1 MKIAYNTYMEK
12 QNDLLMDSSILYR
25 STQKYYD
32 KMLQDLN
39 LSYAQLPILI
49 EIYENE
55 GISLQKIV
63 QVGGYDKGTVTK
75 NVQKL
80 NTLGY
85 VSILTNAK
93 DKRAKELY
101 TTALTKKH
109 ISEIYGIRRD
119 WWHHITQDLNAQQ
132 IEVFSKFYQTL
143 SNHARSYADLEQTNL
158 QFYKLKKL
166 SLSDYDSHLSCS
178 LYTGG
183 CNLKC
188 PYCHSKDL
196 VYLKENRYPIVTE
209 KINEYLQGHK
219 KDLDGIYISGGEP
232 LMHEGILSFL
242 QYAKSLGY
250 KIKLHTNGMFYDRL
264 KRILNEKLVDFISLD
279 IKNAPNTYAKTCGVE
294 DVNLK
299 DIEKSLALLKNSL
312 FEYDI
317 CVTLVHE
324 FHNEKTMDE
333 LGQWI
338 QGVDHVVLQPF
349 VDNETT
355 IDHSLHSPDFDQIL
369 KYRQILE
376 QYVKHVEIR
385 RN

>member
-1 MKIAYNTYMEK
+1 MEK

-55 GISLQKIV
+55 GISLQQIV

-80 NTLGY
+80 NALGY
-85 VSILTNAK
+85 ISIQTSAR

-119 WWHHITQDLNAQQ
+119 WWHHITQDLDANE

-143 SNHARSYADLEQTNL
+143 STHARSYADLEQTNL

-166 SLSDYDSHLSCS
+166 SLSDYEGHLSCS

-188 PYCHSKDL
+188 PYCHSRDL

-209 KINEYLQGHK
+209 KINEYLESHR

-232 LMHEGILSFL
+232 LMHEGVVSFL
-242 QYAKSLGY
+242 KYTKTLNY
-250 KIKLHTNGMFYDRL
+250 NIKLHTNGMYYDRL
-264 KRILNEKLVDFISLD
+264 HKIIHEKLVDSISLD
-279 IKNAPNTYAKTCGVE
+279 IKNAPSAYAKTCGVE
-294 DVNLK
+294 DIDINE
-299 DIEKSLALLKNSL
+299 IEKSLRLLKTSHIPFDL
-312 FEYDI
+312 
-317 CVTLVHE
+317 CVTLVNE
-324 FHNEKTMDE
+324 FHNEKNIEE

-338 QGVDHVVLQPF
+338 QGVHMVVLQPF
-349 VDNETT
+349 QNNETT
-355 IDHSLHSPDFDQIL
+355 IDHSLHRPDEKQIL
-369 KYRQILE
+369 KYKTILE
-376 QYVKHVEIR
+376 KYVDTVKIR
-385 RN
+385 G